1 MGDWFGISIPM
12 EYYMSDRGKV
22 PCASIINFKFYFL

>member
-1 MGDWFGISIPM
+1 MGDWFGIQFKS

-22 PCASIINFKFYFL
+22 PWVTFLLT